1 MTHHQNLPK
10 ISLEELRVEI
20 KKEYTNVALDP
31 TKGYHFHTGRRAA
44 KLPNATIHTLSE
56 PQVH

>member
-20 KKEYTNVALDP
+20 KKEYTNVASTRTRAIASIPVENPQTCLD
-31 TKGYHFHTGRRAA
+31 
-44 KLPNATIHTLSE
+44 
-56 PQVH
+56 